1 MKVHPYLFEFI
12 ATLIFVYVI
21 IATGNCYAIGATL
34 ALLCIIGAKISGCSV
49 NPAVTLALLASG
61 KLAANHVLPYIGAEV
76 AGALTAVQIHK
87 VLKNYK
93 KQ

>member
-1 MKVHPYLFEFI
+1 MMNPYLFEFI

-34 ALLCIIGAKISGCSV
+34 ALLCIVGGNISGCSV
-49 NPAVTLALLASG
+49 NPAVTLALFASG
-61 KLAANHVLPYIGAEV
+61 KLAATHVIPYIGVEV

-87 VLKNYK
+87 VLKKYNNK
-93 KQ
+93 